1 MQLFVFQKY
10 TIPMSLLAYVESSK
24 EYKDTII
31 PATLM
36 QLYFPCSLS
45 PVFSI
50 QFCTD
55 VRAHK

>member
-36 QLYFPCSLS
+36 Q
-45 PVFSI
+45 
-50 QFCTD
+50 
-55 VRAHK
+55 RAFWP